1 MGIKVKMSYSEDF
14 GGTSND
20 DNDEIEDIEA
30 TNEQDNDYYSFLHV
44 PRCATQDEI
53 VAAYKKLSRLYH
65 PDKHRDEEK
74 KEYAGAMFT
83 KLNQAYEVLRDPH
96 TRALYDC
103 LGKHGVAP
111 DVLAVISRTK
121 TPKEIRDE
129 YERLAKE
136 REEREL
142 LRRTNPTSR
151 VVMRINATDLF
162 ERYMYDEYYDDVIQS
177 SWPTMEVTEISF
189 AQTIDAPLTV
199 TEKLTLSG
207 EVSNS
212 NGRGNGAVSCFIK
225 RSTSDSSSHEV
236 YASIGNGP
244 SLGGKYYRKLNSR
257 TYLTMS
263 GSMQLYSRGGITPGI
278 QISLANTLS
287 RRLKGYLTYSANY
300 LIEETEDSIHLETQQ
315 SSMSTMLVYD
325 GEKYY
330 FMFSLQLGIPQT
342 YLIMTMARKFVN
354 PVGKLRASF
363 KLGTFGAIIEYGI
376 ERKITR
382 QSTIAATMAVGA
394 VGVVLKI
401 RLSRASQT
409 YSFPIHLSD
418 EILFQ
423 PIFYGSVTPVIAWYV
438 LKKLILDPWEAKEN
452 KKAEK
457 QHKMEENARFTAAK
471 KDASH
476 SVELMRER
484 YQTICTNETA
494 KNGLVVIVALYGSIF
509 NDMQELL
516 PEVNAV
522 LESGKDNT
530 EPLDNVDTK
539 LLAVPEIVNVTIPI
553 QCLVEEESRLILY
566 EGSKSALAGF
576 FDPCDEKNK
585 YLVIQY
591 LYRGQIHQAQI
602 QDREQ
607 LRCPRIAHQ
616 LAK

>member
-1 MGIKVKMSYSEDF
+1 MSHSEDF
-14 GGTSND
+14 DHISSNG
-20 DNDEIEDIEA
+20 DNDEENDSFEEV
-30 TNEQDNDYYSFLHV
+30 NEPDNDYYSLLHV

-53 VAAYKKLSRLYH
+53 IAAYKKLSRLYH
-65 PDKHRDEEK
+65 PDKHRDAVK
-74 KEYAGAMFT
+74 KEYAGSMFS
-83 KLNQAYEVLRDPH
+83 KLNQAYEVLRDPQK
-96 TRALYDC
+96 RALYDC
-103 LGKHGVAP
+103 LGKEGVSP
-111 DVLAVISRTK
+111 DMLAVVPRTK

-162 ERYMYDEYYDDVIQS
+162 ERYMYDEYYDDVIES
-177 SWPTMEVTEISF
+177 SLPSIEVTEISF

-207 EVSNS
+207 DVSS
-212 NGRGNGAVSCFIK
+212 HNGRGDGSVTCLIK
-225 RSTSDSSSHEV
+225 RATSDKSSHEV

-244 SLGGKYYRKLNSR
+244 SLGGKYFRKLTN
-257 TYLTMS
+257 TTFVTMS
-263 GSMQLYSRGGITPGI
+263 GSIQLLRRSGITPGL
-278 QISLANTLS
+278 QISLGNTLT

-300 LIEETEDSIHLETQQ
+300 HVEETEDSIHLETQQ

-376 ERKITR
+376 ERKITK
-382 QSTIAATMAVGA
+382 QSTIAATMSVGA

-401 RLSRASQT
+401 RLNRASQT

-423 PIFYGSVTPVIAWYV
+423 PLFYGTVTPVIAWYV
-438 LKKLILDPWEAKEN
+438 LKKLILEPWEAKEN
-452 KKAEK
+452 KKVENQQK
-457 QHKMEENARFTAAK
+457 VEENARLAAAR
-471 KDASH
+471 KDAAQ

-484 YQTICTNETA
+484 YLTICSNETS
-494 KNGLVVIVALYGSIF
+494 KNGLVIIVALYGKLF
-509 NDMQELL
+509 NDVKELL
-516 PEVNAV
+516 PEVNAM
-522 LESGKDNT
+522 LEIGSKSSGPI
-530 EPLDNVDTK
+530 ENVDSQ
-539 LLAVPEIVNVTIPI
+539 LSSVPEVVNVTIPV

-566 EGSKSALAGF
+566 EGSKSGLAGF
-576 FDPCDEKNK
+576 FDPCEDKDK
-585 YLVIQY
+585 HLVIQY
-591 LYRGQIHQAQI
+591 SYRGQIHQAQI

-607 LRCPRIAHQ
+607 LRCPRIVHQ
-616 LAK
+616 LPTPN